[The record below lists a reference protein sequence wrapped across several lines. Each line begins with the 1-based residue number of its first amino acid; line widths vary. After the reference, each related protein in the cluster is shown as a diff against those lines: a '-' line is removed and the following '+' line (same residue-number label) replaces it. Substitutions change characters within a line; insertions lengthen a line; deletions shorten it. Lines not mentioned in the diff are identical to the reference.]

1 MGYSYL
7 SVGVSTLRNRIQR
20 LRTKIERNR
29 VLLSMEEPNS
39 IERFNVGKRGLA
51 WSKLKRAYEVQI

>member
-39 IERFNVGKRGLA
+39 IERFNVWKRGLA